1 MMIIKNTFTIHTTM
15 RSHYS
20 LNSCMRELGNMGVV
34 EKEAKKIRRLQ
45 TFQKGLLAAAAIG
58 GVVLIAA
65 TIPNAAQ
72 LLRYMPGYKKGAR
85 FKHQAKT
92 ALGRLAAKGL
102 ITFEEQNGKRYARIT
117 EAGEQMLKLESLRNK
132 NAQKQKRWDGRW
144 RVVLFDI
151 PERRRG
157 VRNRLRLF
165 MSEYGFVRLQDSVWI
180 YPYDCEDLIAL
191 AKANFR
197 IGFNVLYMI
206 VERLE
211 NDKHLREHFALPAS

>member
-1 MMIIKNTFTIHTTM
+1 M
-15 RSHYS
+15 
-20 LNSCMRELGNMGVV
+20 NMGVL

-45 TFQKGLLAAAAIG
+45 AFQQGLLTAVAVG
-58 GVVLIAA
+58 GIVVIAA
-65 TIPNAAQ
+65 TIPNAAR

-85 FKHQAKT
+85 FNHQAKT

-102 ITFEEQNGKRYARIT
+102 VTFEERNGKRYARIT
-117 EAGEQMLKLESLRNK
+117 ETGEQLLALESMRE
-132 NAQKQKRWDGRW
+132 ASMQKQKRWDSRW

-165 MSEYGFVRLQDSVWI
+165 MQEYGFVRLQDSVWI

-191 AKANFR
+191 AKADFR
-197 IGFNVLYMI
+197 IGADVLYMI

-211 NDKHLREHFALPAS
+211 RDKHLREHFKLPAE

>member
-1 MMIIKNTFTIHTTM
+1 
-15 RSHYS
+15 
-20 LNSCMRELGNMGVV
+20 MGAV
-34 EKEAKKIRRLQ
+34 EKEAKKIRRLRA
-45 TFQKGLLAAAAIG
+45 FQQGLLAAAAVG

-85 FKHQAKT
+85 FNHQAKT

-102 ITFEEQNGKRYARIT
+102 ITFEERNGKRYTRVT
-117 EAGEQMLKLESLRNK
+117 EAGEQILELESLREK
-132 NAQKQKRWDGRW
+132 SMQKPKRWDGRW

-165 MSEYGFVRLQDSVWI
+165 MQEYGFVRLQDSAWI

-197 IGFNVLYMI
+197 IGINVLYMI
-206 VERLE
+206 VEQLE
-211 NDKHLREHFALPAS
+211 HDKYLREHFGLRAS

>member
-1 MMIIKNTFTIHTTM
+1 M
-15 RSHYS
+15 
-20 LNSCMRELGNMGVV
+20 NMGVL

-45 TFQKGLLAAAAIG
+45 AFQQGLLAAVAVG
-58 GVVLIAA
+58 GIVVIAA
-65 TIPNAAQ
+65 TIPNAAR

-85 FKHQAKT
+85 FNHQAKT

-102 ITFEEQNGKRYARIT
+102 VTFEERNGKRYARIT
-117 EAGEQMLKLESLRNK
+117 ETGEQLLALESMRE
-132 NAQKQKRWDGRW
+132 ASMQKQKRWDSRW

-165 MSEYGFVRLQDSVWI
+165 MQEYGFVRLQDSVWI

-191 AKANFR
+191 AKADFR
-197 IGFNVLYMI
+197 IGADVLYMI

-211 NDKHLREHFALPAS
+211 RDKHLREHFKLPAE